1 MRYLP
6 ALLLLAS
13 CQSWGWSDTADAL
26 LPDEFTLGNGSG
38 SSALTGEVDTWWEGD
53 EWPFETESESES
65 TFAALT
71 WHIPSVKSD
80 NGMSRETQRNFA
92 LLVDHM
98 VAEADIAPTP
108 REAEA
113 EELTEDVVKAG
124 PLTLNLR
131 EGVEPPP
138 LWLGGVVIGLLLAV
152 FLKMRSSTQRRR
164 EW

>member
-1 MRYLP
+1 MRYLILL
-6 ALLLLAS
+6 ALLSS

-38 SSALTGEVDTWWEGD
+38 SSALSGEVDTWWENED
-53 EWPFETESESES
+53 WPVDMESESES

-80 NGMSRETQRNFA
+80 NGMSRETQRNLA

-98 VAEADIAPTP
+98 VAEADIEAASE
-108 REAEA
+108 EAES
-113 EELTEDVVKAG
+113 EEVADDVVQAG

-131 EGVEPPP
+131 EGVAPPP
-138 LWLGGVVIGLLLAV
+138 LWTVGVIFALLMLF

-164 EW
+164 DW